1 MKVIRVIKWIAF
13 VAFILAFL
21 FSATATGFIY
31 ADLIKTEKD
40 NGSFTLQSF
49 LVGDNNSETSS
60 TMSEIK
66 SALAAADL
74 SFMDVIRHPMQK
86 YGMKPEVDSNVVP
99 MVTPI
104 ATPGDVTP
112 GVDPSAEA
120 TMTPETTTMP
130 ETTITPETTMS
141 ASGSAAYDLTKHSNL
156 VTAVMK
162 YGSFSCEMN
171 WLRFAHLDKLQIN
184 VPYFASLCA
193 LIVAF
198 LMLIISKP
206 RKTVYGTF
214 LMVLGFL
221 FFLLFSYLGLLT
233 CKATASFADSLVSTD
248 WSRIKSFIVIV
259 FSFLGL
265 LIGVPIYSCGMRQ
278 ITNKRLRRKLSRRG
292 LR

>member
-13 VAFILAFL
+13 VAFIVAFL

-40 NGSFTLQSF
+40 NGSFSLQSF
-49 LVGDNNSETSS
+49 IVGDNQSETSS

-74 SFMDVIRHPMQK
+74 SFMDVVRHPMQK
-86 YGMKPEVDSNVVP
+86 YGVKAEADPTVEPEV
-99 MVTPI
+99 TPTPAAD
-104 ATPGDVTP
+104 ATAP
-112 GVDPSAEA
+112 EA
-120 TMTPETTTMP
+120 TPETEPTTEP
-130 ETTITPETTMS
+130 TVVPDTTAS

-162 YGSFSCEMN
+162 YGSASREMN
-171 WLRFAHLDKLQIN
+171 WLGFAKLDKVSIN
-184 VPYFASLCA
+184 VHYFASLCA
-193 LIVAF
+193 LIVSF

-214 LMVLGFL
+214 LMILGFL
-221 FFLLFSYLGLLT
+221 FFLAFSYLGLLT

>member
-1 MKVIRVIKWIAF
+1 MKVIRVIKWLAF

-31 ADLIKTEKD
+31 ADLINTEKS
-40 NGSFTLQSF
+40 NGSFSLQSF
-49 LVGDNNSETSS
+49 IVGDKQSDASS

-66 SALAAADL
+66 SALSAADL

-86 YGMKPEVDSNVVP
+86 YGVKSEANTNTVPEITPTPSVD
-99 MVTPI
+99 T
-104 ATPGDVTP
+104 T
-112 GVDPSAEA
+112 E
-120 TMTPETTTMP
+120 PETTPAPDPSSEPTAAP
-130 ETTITPETTMS
+130 DVTAS
-141 ASGSAAYDLTKHSNL
+141 ASSSAAYDLTKHSNL

-162 YGSFSCEMN
+162 YGSVSCEMN
-171 WLRFAHLDKLQIN
+171 WLSFAHLDKLEIN
-184 VPYFASLCA
+184 IHYFASLCA

-214 LMVLGFL
+214 LMILGFL
-221 FFLLFSYLGLLT
+221 FFLAFSYLGLLT

-259 FSFLGL
+259 FSFLGV
-265 LIGVPIYSCGMRQ
+265 LIGLPIYSCGMRQ

>member
-31 ADLIKTEKD
+31 ADLIKTEKE

-112 GVDPSAEA
+112 NVDPSAEA
-120 TMTPETTTMP
+120 TMTPETTIMP

-171 WLRFAHLDKLQIN
+171 C
-184 VPYFASLCA
+184 CA
-193 LIVAF
+193 LRIWTSCRSTSP
-198 LMLIISKP
+198 ISRP
-206 RKTVYGTF
+206 SAR
-214 LMVLGFL
+214 
-221 FFLLFSYLGLLT
+221 
-233 CKATASFADSLVSTD
+233 
-248 WSRIKSFIVIV
+248 
-259 FSFLGL
+259 
-265 LIGVPIYSCGMRQ
+265 
-278 ITNKRLRRKLSRRG
+278 
-292 LR
+292 

>member
-13 VAFILAFL
+13 VAFVLAFL

-40 NGSFTLQSF
+40 NGSFSLQSF
-49 LVGDNNSETSS
+49 LVGENKSDASS

-66 SALAAADL
+66 SALSAADL

-86 YGMKPEVDSNVVP
+86 YGASPAVDTEVEPEVTPVP
-99 MVTPI
+99 VTDATEPEATLSTEPE
-104 ATPGDVTP
+104 ATPALE
-112 GVDPSAEA
+112 PSTEPTAAPEA
-120 TMTPETTTMP
+120 TA
-130 ETTITPETTMS
+130 S
-141 ASGSAAYDLTKHSNL
+141 ASGSGAYDLTAHSNL

-162 YGSFSCEMN
+162 YGSASCEMN
-171 WLRFAHLDKLQIN
+171 WLSFAKLDKLQIN
-184 VPYFASLCA
+184 IHYFASLCA

-221 FFLLFSYLGLLT
+221 FFLAFSYLGLLT
-233 CKATASFADSLVSTD
+233 CKATTSFADSLVSTD
-248 WSRIKSFIVIV
+248 WARIKSFVVIA
-259 FSFLGL
+259 FSFLGVL
-265 LIGVPIYSCGMRQ
+265 VGLPICSCGMRQ
-278 ITNKRLRRKLSRRG
+278 ITNKRLRRKLSRRA

>member
-40 NGSFTLQSF
+40 NGSFSLQSF
-49 LVGDNNSETSS
+49 FVGDRESDATS
-60 TMSEIK
+60 TMGEIK
-66 SALAAADL
+66 AALSAADL
-74 SFMDVIRHPMQK
+74 SLMDVIRHPMQK
-86 YGMKPEVDSNVVP
+86 YGVTAEADPTVEPEVTQ
-99 MVTPI
+99 TPATDATAPE
-104 ATPGDVTP
+104 ATPA
-112 GVDPSAEA
+112 AEP
-120 TMTPETTTMP
+120 TTETTVEPETTAA
-130 ETTITPETTMS
+130 
-141 ASGSAAYDLTKHSNL
+141 ASGSAAYDLSKHSNL

-162 YGSFSCEMN
+162 YGSASCEMN
-171 WLRFAHLDKLQIN
+171 WLRFAKLDKLPIN
-184 VPYFASLCA
+184 IHYFASLCA

-198 LMLIISKP
+198 VMLIISKP
-206 RKTVYGTF
+206 RKTVYGTI

-221 FFLLFSYLGLLT
+221 FFLAFSYLGLLT
-233 CKATASFADSLVSTD
+233 CKLTSSFADSLVSTD

-259 FSFLGL
+259 FSFLGV
-265 LIGVPIYSCGMRQ
+265 LIGLPIYSCGMRQ

>member
-13 VAFILAFL
+13 VAFVLAFL

-40 NGSFTLQSF
+40 SGSFSLQSF
-49 LVGDNNSETSS
+49 LVGENKSDASS

-66 SALAAADL
+66 SALSAADL

-86 YGMKPEVDSNVVP
+86 YGASPAVDTEVEPEVTPVP
-99 MVTPI
+99 VANATEPE
-104 ATPGDVTP
+104 ATPAVE
-112 GVDPSAEA
+112 PSTEPTVAPEA
-120 TMTPETTTMP
+120 TA
-130 ETTITPETTMS
+130 S
-141 ASGSAAYDLTKHSNL
+141 ASGSAAYDLTAHSNL

-162 YGSFSCEMN
+162 YGSASCEMN
-171 WLRFAHLDKLQIN
+171 WLSFAKLDKLQIN
-184 VPYFASLCA
+184 IHYFASLCA

-221 FFLLFSYLGLLT
+221 FFLAFSYLGLLT
-233 CKATASFADSLVSTD
+233 CKVTASFADSLVGTD
-248 WSRIKSFIVIV
+248 WARIKSFVVIA
-259 FSFLGL
+259 FSFLGVL
-265 LIGVPIYSCGMRQ
+265 VGLPLYSCGMRQ
-278 ITNKRLRRKLSRRG
+278 ITNKRLRRKLSRRAHH
-292 LR
+292 